1 MKERK
6 TKMRTYYEIAFN
18 TGDEYWD
25 NEPGYE
31 YFDTIEEVKAE
42 LEKYENHLTD
52 EKIEELER
60 TGTTHDDDYIEWEIT
75 RLAK

>member
-1 MKERK
+1 
-6 TKMRTYYEIAFN
+6 MRAYYEIAFN

-42 LEKYENHLTD
+42 LDKYENHLTD

-60 TGTTHDDDYIEWEIT
+60 TGFTCDDDHIEWEIT
-75 RLAK
+75 RLEKAI